1 MRSVLFLWIKTWPNV
16 VGLQMYAED
25 PTAKPTEISLKNK
38 ELIAMLTEEHSQYLV
53 NPSITIPAPTFVGGT
68 DGAST
73 QR

>member
-1 MRSVLFLWIKTWPNV
+1 
-16 VGLQMYAED
+16 MYAED